1 MKHCVSLLVSVAAVA
16 LVMVQGTDS
25 RQGVRVTEAGEELVI
40 RDSKGR
46 KRIVLSARDN
56 DEGLAVI
63 SLFDVNGK
71 QRVNVSGSDKGSA
84 VALVG
89 SDGKVVAEVGHSE
102 TQQRSVVRVIS
113 PNRAHST
120 QLAAAN
126 EAAICLVTGGT
137 MQADLAVSDAQGAR
151 LMMKPDARASVH
163 AVNLTAG
170 RDGSASL
177 VLENPKSKGV
187 PFLETTSDGSCKAG
201 VRMKGAE
208 EVLAGVSLID
218 GAAPL
223 LVASGEGGGSVTI
236 GYRQEGAGLA
246 IVDDKGQGRAAV
258 RFDPKSGEVALMVK
272 DSDGKI
278 RAQLGCG
285 GNVDSGLFLFDG
297 SGIPRVMAGILKGEE
312 PKMVLSTGKGGKS
325 VLLSTGSDGVGSVEA
340 YDVRGVRVY
349 WSGSNK

>member
-16 LVMVQGTDS
+16 LVIVQGADS
-25 RQGVRVTEAGEELVI
+25 RQGVRVIEAGDELVI
-40 RDSKGR
+40 RDAKGR

-63 SLFDVNGK
+63 AVYDVTGR
-71 QRVNVSGSDKGSA
+71 QRANISGSDKGSA

-126 EAAICLVTGGT
+126 EAAICLLSGGA
-137 MQADLAVSDAQGAR
+137 MQADLAVSDTQGAR
-151 LMMKPDARASVH
+151 LMMRPDAGAGVC
-163 AVNLTAG
+163 AVNVTAG
-170 RDGSASL
+170 KDGSASL
-177 VLENPKSKGV
+177 VLDNPNSKGV
-187 PFLETTSDGSCKAG
+187 SFLETASDGNCRVG

-208 EVLAGVSLID
+208 EAVAGVSLHD

-223 LVASGEGGGSVTI
+223 LVASGAAGGSVTV

-246 IVDDKGQGRAAV
+246 IVDDKGQARAAV
-258 RFDPKSGEVALMVK
+258 RFDPKSGEVALMAK

-278 RAQLGCG
+278 RAQLGCSG
-285 GNVDSGLFLFDG
+285 KVDSGLFLFDG

-312 PKMVLSTGKGGKS
+312 PRMVLSTGKGGKS